1 MLSNRRQTRI
11 SGISLHSRTRAAQN
25 RWDTQRPQTGGQTSS
40 RAAQYMAYS
49 LVGRSAP
56 MAADDSDDDD
66 QWQDGG
72 EDDVR
77 ERTAWQDKHSV
88 NACFGCGKTFGA
100 LTNRH
105 HHCHPSRDR
114 R

>member
-1 MLSNRRQTRI
+1 
-11 SGISLHSRTRAAQN
+11 
-25 RWDTQRPQTGGQTSS
+25 
-40 RAAQYMAYS
+40 MAYS

-88 NACFGCGKTFGA
+88 AACFGCGKTFAPSPIDIIIVANAAASSAGIVRPGRTGSRA
-100 LTNRH
+100 TRNRSGRATSATT
-105 HHCHPSRDR
+105 P
-114 R
+114 

>member
-1 MLSNRRQTRI
+1 
-11 SGISLHSRTRAAQN
+11 
-25 RWDTQRPQTGGQTSS
+25 
-40 RAAQYMAYS
+40 MAYS

-77 ERTAWQDKHSV
+77 ERTAWQD
-88 NACFGCGKTFGA
+88 NTACPRA
-100 LTNRH
+100 SAAAR
-105 HHCHPSRDR
+105 PSAH
-114 R
+114 

>member
-1 MLSNRRQTRI
+1 
-11 SGISLHSRTRAAQN
+11 
-25 RWDTQRPQTGGQTSS
+25 
-40 RAAQYMAYS
+40 MAYS

-66 QWQDGG
+66 AYLDGG

-105 HHCHPSRDR
+105 HHCRECGRVVCGVGGGLRPLGDGGDMGRGRNGDCARGLQNHEQRS
-114 R
+114 

>member
-1 MLSNRRQTRI
+1 
-11 SGISLHSRTRAAQN
+11 
-25 RWDTQRPQTGGQTSS
+25 
-40 RAAQYMAYS
+40 MAYS

-77 ERTAWQDKHSV
+77 VRVHEGRHEDAASHAPVRPVHAYECELRKV
-88 NACFGCGKTFGA
+88 LILNACHSFEEDFY
-100 LTNRH
+100 R
-105 HHCHPSRDR
+105 SRLAG
-114 R
+114 